1 MNSFTKNIKAIGLM
15 HYFCT
20 CSTCSKTN
28 NVERVNVIFHFNW
41 HSSMQVLYSY
51 SIKTC
56 DNSAVIWIMSLLTER
71 ILFLNVIRLLLK
83 CFDLFLHFPITCRVK
98 DFRVWWLSHS
108 WTHLFVLC
116 NWRKKVT
123 FDYCMN
129 FFVELKFWWCT
140 FLWFHCVMC
149 TKQLQ
154 LCVVRNLEQN
164 LSYL

>member
-1 MNSFTKNIKAIGLM
+1 MNSFTKHIKAIGLM

-71 ILFLNVIRLLLK
+71 ILFLNIIILFLK

-98 DFRVWWLSHS
+98 VFRVWWLSHS

-116 NWRKKVT
+116 NWRKKSLLIAGWIFLLNLNIDDVHS
-123 FDYCMN
+123 FDST
-129 FFVELKFWWCT
+129 V
-140 FLWFHCVMC
+140 
-149 TKQLQ
+149 
-154 LCVVRNLEQN
+154 
-164 LSYL
+164 